1 MLRQLFL
8 LCGALKYGMMKT
20 PKLPCDEVFRRQKGK
35 REKTGGKEKKEMK
48 ESKKREHVWI
58 RKMFMLMAAF
68 VLILCMKTTTYAAST
83 KTVNM
88 ESVGSGMYIHI
99 GTMKRGKGT
108 VYHRVKVKKKGILI
122 VAGAAIAEDGT
133 PYGMAVRLCDSKK
146 RSLEPYKR
154 SYVSTEEFIV
164 YGVDPG
170 TYYIEVKNQS
180 YYSLSA
186 GVKKVKDFGGDSKK
200 TAYQIAH
207 KKRVSGLVTAGEKAG
222 SADWFK
228 FKLAK
233 NRKVKIEL
241 AAIGTDAFRFYLYGP
256 GCRNGICMA
265 SLKNDAKD
273 FQKKVALKKGTYYIK
288 VVRASKKS
296 NASGFYDVRW
306 SMQ

>member
-1 MLRQLFL
+1 
-8 LCGALKYGMMKT
+8 
-20 PKLPCDEVFRRQKGK
+20 
-35 REKTGGKEKKEMK
+35 MK
-48 ESKKREHVWI
+48 ERKKGEHAMV
-58 RKMFMLMAAF
+58 RKLFMLMAAF

-108 VYHRVKVKKKGILI
+108 VYHRVKVKKKGIMMNGLELYSVLLAALERKGILI

-146 RSLEPYKR
+146 RSLDPYKR

-186 GVKKVKDFGGDSKK
+186 GVKKVKDLGGDSKK

>member
-1 MLRQLFL
+1 
-8 LCGALKYGMMKT
+8 
-20 PKLPCDEVFRRQKGK
+20 
-35 REKTGGKEKKEMK
+35 MK
-48 ESKKREHVWI
+48 ERKKGEHAMV
-58 RKMFMLMAAF
+58 RKLFMLMAAF
-68 VLILCMKTTTYAAST
+68 VLVLCMKTTTYAAST

-122 VAGAAIAEDGT
+122 VAGVAIAEDGT

-222 SADWFK
+222 S
-228 FKLAK
+228 
-233 NRKVKIEL
+233 V
-241 AAIGTDAFRFYLYGP
+241 
-256 GCRNGICMA
+256 
-265 SLKNDAKD
+265 
-273 FQKKVALKKGTYYIK
+273 
-288 VVRASKKS
+288 
-296 NASGFYDVRW
+296 
-306 SMQ
+306 

>member
-1 MLRQLFL
+1 
-8 LCGALKYGMMKT
+8 
-20 PKLPCDEVFRRQKGK
+20 
-35 REKTGGKEKKEMK
+35 MK
-48 ESKKREHVWI
+48 ERKKREHAMV
-58 RKMFMLMAAF
+58 RKLFMLMAAF

-122 VAGAAIAEDGT
+122 VAGTAIAEDGT

-146 RSLEPYKR
+146 H
-154 SYVSTEEFIV
+154 
-164 YGVDPG
+164 
-170 TYYIEVKNQS
+170 YIEVKNQS

-186 GVKKVKDFGGDSKK
+186 GVKKVKDLGGDSKK

>member
-1 MLRQLFL
+1 
-8 LCGALKYGMMKT
+8 
-20 PKLPCDEVFRRQKGK
+20 
-35 REKTGGKEKKEMK
+35 
-48 ESKKREHVWI
+48 
-58 RKMFMLMAAF
+58 
-68 VLILCMKTTTYAAST
+68 
-83 KTVNM
+83 
-88 ESVGSGMYIHI
+88 
-99 GTMKRGKGT
+99 
-108 VYHRVKVKKKGILI
+108 
-122 VAGAAIAEDGT
+122 
-133 PYGMAVRLCDSKK
+133 MAVRLCDSKK

-164 YGVDPG
+164 YGVNPG
-170 TYYIEVKNQS
+170 TYYFEVKNQS

-186 GVKKVKDFGGDSKK
+186 GVKKVKDLEGDSKK

>member
-1 MLRQLFL
+1 
-8 LCGALKYGMMKT
+8 
-20 PKLPCDEVFRRQKGK
+20 
-35 REKTGGKEKKEMK
+35 MK

-164 YGVDPG
+164 YGVNPG

-186 GVKKVKDFGGDSKK
+186 GVKKVKDLEVADKVSIQLMYTDPSIRTRK
-200 TAYQIAH
+200 QIV
-207 KKRVSGLVTAGEKAG
+207 KSSEKDGLYLAIDI
-222 SADWFK
+222 ADAWLTRA
-228 FKLAK
+228 LA
-233 NRKVKIEL
+233 E
-241 AAIGTDAFRFYLYGP
+241 
-256 GCRNGICMA
+256 
-265 SLKNDAKD
+265 
-273 FQKKVALKKGTYYIK
+273 
-288 VVRASKKS
+288 
-296 NASGFYDVRW
+296 
-306 SMQ
+306 

>member
-1 MLRQLFL
+1 
-8 LCGALKYGMMKT
+8 
-20 PKLPCDEVFRRQKGK
+20 
-35 REKTGGKEKKEMK
+35 MK
-48 ESKKREHVWI
+48 ERKKREHTMV
-58 RKMFMLMAAF
+58 RKLFMLMAAF
-68 VLILCMKTTTYAAST
+68 VLVLCMKTTTYAAAT

-146 RSLEPYKR
+146 RSLEAYKR

-186 GVKKVKDFGGDSKK
+186 GVKKVKDLGGDSKK